1 MCDSFVFSFAKMC
14 LNYYLFHLSRFVSM
28 KILFEQ
34 LLFTFFTYLQVF
46 SFKVAIQY
54 FHFKLSFGLKI
65 SSACAYSHNVKNSS
79 RYRQRKYLY
88 IFFF

>member
-1 MCDSFVFSFAKMC
+1 MFE
-14 LNYYLFHLSRFVSM
+14 LLFHLSRFVSM

-46 SFKVAIQY
+46 SFKVAIIY

-65 SSACAYSHNVKNSS
+65 SLHVHIHIMLKIQVGIDSENTCT
-79 RYRQRKYLY
+79 
-88 IFFF
+88 FFF